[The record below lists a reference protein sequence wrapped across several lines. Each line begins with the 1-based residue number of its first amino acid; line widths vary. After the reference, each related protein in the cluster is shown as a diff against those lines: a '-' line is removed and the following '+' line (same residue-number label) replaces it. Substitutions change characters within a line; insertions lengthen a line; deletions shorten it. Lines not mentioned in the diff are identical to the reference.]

1 MKKILM
7 YLSAFL
13 PMFFIMWFKEVATVL
28 VKIHDGKSTWLD
40 LINIYL
46 IIEIAIIGVLI
57 ISFSNLMSNNKKLAT
72 KKVKV
77 LAVSNRTGEYYLGYY
92 SLFILSLLGFSF
104 INIVDILVLCLL
116 IITLGVVYIKNE
128 LYFMNPTIN
137 IFRSYI
143 YEVEYSY
150 KDQIERKLIISKEKV
165 KINEIIDIELSEFE
179 FTFMRKKN
187 EADN

>member
-1 MKKILM
+1 M
-7 YLSAFL
+7 
-13 PMFFIMWFKEVATVL
+13 
-28 VKIHDGKSTWLD
+28 
-40 LINIYL
+40 
-46 IIEIAIIGVLI
+46 
-57 ISFSNLMSNNKKLAT
+57 
-72 KKVKV
+72 KV

>member
-13 PMFFIMWFKEVATVL
+13 PMFFIMWFKEVASICVKVYEGKSSWNELLNVYLVTEFIVIAVL
-28 VKIHDGKSTWLD
+28 VLFFAK
-40 LINIYL
+40 
-46 IIEIAIIGVLI
+46 
-57 ISFSNLMSNNKKLAT
+57 LMSNNKKLAT

-77 LAVSNRTGEYYLGYY
+77 LTVSNRTGEYYLGYY

-104 INIVDILVLCLL
+104 TNIVDILVLCLL
-116 IITLGVVYIKNE
+116 IVTLGVVYIKNE

-137 IFRSYI
+137 IFRSFI

-150 KDQIERKLIISKEKV
+150 KDQKERRLIISREKV
-165 KINEIIDIELSEFE
+165 KIDEIIDIELSDFE
-179 FTFMRKKN
+179 FTFMRKKH